1 MSKWIPWIKN
11 KMGVSS
17 SLWLRRRSILFE
29 NFYCFCGEWCVN
41 VMNER
46 SIKPVIVI
54 EVVLSSP
61 WVITDVAPQFR
72 AVVSYNNAYYEA
84 KAFKQVK

>member
-1 MSKWIPWIKN
+1 
-11 KMGVSS
+11 
-17 SLWLRRRSILFE
+17 
-29 NFYCFCGEWCVN
+29 
-41 VMNER
+41 MNER
-46 SIKPVIVI
+46 SIKPVIMT

-61 WVITDVAPQFR
+61 WVITDVALWFR

>member
-1 MSKWIPWIKN
+1 M
-11 KMGVSS
+11 
-17 SLWLRRRSILFE
+17 
-29 NFYCFCGEWCVN
+29 
-41 VMNER
+41 
-46 SIKPVIVI
+46 I

-61 WVITDVAPQFR
+61 WVITDVAQRFS